1 MATEHTQQLVQDFLA
16 NLTNRNL
23 DKLTLLFA
31 EKLDWYIPG
40 NETLAPWTGRRQT
53 REDVK
58 NFYELLWSQTE
69 PLAVQMDLL
78 LVEDSQAVITGD
90 FSTRMLET
98 DQIVNSLFCIRL
110 SIKDDQIVWYRL
122 LEDSYAVSQALQ
134 KT

>member
-1 MATEHTQQLVQDFLA
+1 MAIEHTQQLVQDFLA

-58 NFYELLWSQTE
+58 SFYELLWSQTE
-69 PLAVQMDLL
+69 PLAVHMDLL
-78 LVEDSQAVITGD
+78 LVEDNQAVITGE
-90 FSTRMLET
+90 FSTRMLAT
-98 DQIVNSLFCIRL
+98 DQIVHSLFCIRL